1 MRMVTTI
8 VMVASCFSVSA
19 QGTFQN
25 LDFEGATIV
34 PISGQPYAISVA
46 NALPDWTVDYN
57 NVQQSQI
64 FYNDPSLGDVRVTL
78 LANGYPGSPGPI
90 IDGNFSVLLQ
100 GGLFEGMTATASIN
114 QTGQIPVGS
123 QSLFFDV
130 GNGLLPNVFIGNDE
144 LTLFPIKTG
153 TGVSTGYTTYGANIS
168 AWAGQTEQL
177 TFSSPGFNVLL
188 DDVSFSPSAIPEPD
202 ALVLTAIGG
211 IVFAIYRHFFG
222 KQNESACI

>member
-1 MRMVTTI
+1 MR
-8 VMVASCFSVSA
+8 VMHTWIISVASISAVSAAKA

-25 LDFEGATIV
+25 LDFEGASIV
-34 PISGQPYAISVA
+34 PISGQSFAITVA

-64 FYNDPSLGDVRVTL
+64 FYNDPSLGDAQVTL
-78 LANGYPGSPGPI
+78 LASGYPGSAGPI

-100 GGLFEGMTATASIN
+100 GGLFEGAAATASIS
-114 QTGQIPVGS
+114 QTGQIPAEE
-123 QSLFFDV
+123 QSLLFNV

-188 DDVSFSPSAIPEPD
+188 DDISFSSSTVPEPNPL
-202 ALVLTAIGG
+202 ALMGIAGGLIAISRRLL
-211 IVFAIYRHFFG
+211 VKRR
-222 KQNESACI
+222 